1 MGTHMRLSGAA
12 TIALLLAAPAWA
24 QASAPRPA
32 AASAPAIAPAL
43 PSVQLIGNVRGV
55 RSDVSTSHAL
65 AIEVMDVRV
74 RIIGGIAETT
84 ITATFKNEGGEVL
97 EGDFRFDMPRGAVV
111 TGYALDVG
119 QDLID
124 GVIAPRDQ
132 AREAYQRRVA
142 VRVDPGLA
150 EVTWSDQFSTRIF
163 PINPRASRTIRLVM
177 TSPVD
182 AREGYVL
189 PMRPSGPVG
198 RFTLHIERDAG
209 QISFPDGLGQTPGEN
224 GAAVDVERWGAQLD
238 GALRISANATGDAA
252 RLTLSRHANGEGF
265 FTLYAPI
272 PVGAAGP
279 DRSAPV
285 HIFWDRSA
293 SRIDDDRTNEQA
305 LLTQWLA
312 QRRPAS
318 ITISLFDS
326 SGVET
331 RRVNGAADLAALL
344 AAVHYAGGTSFAA
357 LGQVAV
363 APGATCLLFSD
374 GRVSIDARAN
384 FALPCRTHA
393 IASDREVDRGWLSAI
408 TGASGG
414 AFVDL
419 RSVQAEAAIALLDG
433 GDAAIGALYDD
444 VGNRI
449 DALRLPAA
457 PGRFRLVG
465 PMPRTGG
472 LTLVAPD
479 GRRTPFQRP
488 MGDGARFSGAGAIW
502 ASRRLAAD
510 AADMPIDQMVA
521 WARRYGVASP
531 MASFIVLENP
541 GDYVEA
547 NIPPPASYPKALAD
561 QYAQIRA
568 NADRQIA
575 SMQAQRLG
583 EVEGM
588 WRQRIAW
595 WETRFPVATTP
606 QRPEPRDNR
615 RNRTDRANEGPMEP
629 NVIAPPPPSPPPP
642 PPPPPPP
649 VLDAPEQQI
658 IVTAAGT
665 RAPNL
670 ESATPITSITSDS
683 SDEIDRAASSSD
695 VTAQASP
702 TALGNLDQGYAADD
716 GIRLPTWS
724 SDRVWIAR
732 LTNAADWQAEQ
743 DALAREYGALPIFWF
758 DVAEWHFRA
767 GRVAQARRAVESAL
781 DLPARDNETLAIVAN
796 RLTRYGDFDRAIFL
810 LRQLAMRENERPQ
823 PLYTLGVTLMARA
836 EAHRSA
842 GRRDA
847 ARADLA
853 EALASITD
861 AVIKVRRENYAGFE
875 TLALMDANRALA
887 QLRALGGDSRVLPQ
901 SLIRN
906 LELDLRVVVEW
917 NTPRTDLDL
926 WVTAP
931 DGERVGYSNRQ
942 GRQGGH
948 LTADVTNGFGPEEFV
963 LRRADNGSYHIQ
975 ANSFAPDRTNPNGP
989 SSLSARIIRNFGR
1002 PNQSEERVD
1011 VEMQPDRANWSEIG
1025 RVELGKPGG

>member
-1 MGTHMRLSGAA
+1 M
-12 TIALLLAAPAWA
+12 LLTVPAWGQAPAPR
-24 QASAPRPA
+24 QPASAPQSRPA
-32 AASAPAIAPAL
+32 PAP
-43 PSVQLIGNVRGV
+43 PSVQLIGHARGV
-55 RSDVSTSHAL
+55 RSDASTSHAL
-65 AIEVMDVRV
+65 AIEVLDVRV

-198 RFTLHIERDAG
+198 RYTLHIERDAG
-209 QISFPDGLGQTPGEN
+209 QIGFPDGLGQTPGEN

-238 GALRISANATGDAA
+238 GALRITPITADSAA
-252 RLTLSRHANGEGF
+252 RLTLSRHANGEAF
-265 FTLYAPI
+265 FTLDAPL
-272 PVGAAGP
+272 PVGASGP

-293 SRIDDDRTNEQA
+293 SRIDDDRTAELA

-312 QRRPAS
+312 QRRPRS
-318 ITISLFDS
+318 ITLSLFDS

-331 RRVNGAADLAALL
+331 RHIASGAELAAAL
-344 AAVHYAGGTSFAA
+344 AGVHYAGGTSFAA
-357 LGQVAV
+357 LGQVEV
-363 APGATCLLFSD
+363 AQGASCLLFSD
-374 GRVSIDARAN
+374 GRVTIDSRAQ

-408 TGASGG
+408 TSASGG

-419 RSVQAEAAIALLDG
+419 RATSTDAALAMLDG

-444 VGNRI
+444 AGQRV
-449 DALRLPAA
+449 DAVRLPAA
-457 PGRFRLVG
+457 TGRFRLAG
-465 PMPRTGG
+465 LMPANGG

-488 MGDGARFSGAGAIW
+488 AGYGAQFSGAGAIW
-502 ASRRLAAD
+502 ASRRLAAN

-521 WARRYGVASP
+521 WARHYSIASP

-568 NADRQIA
+568 NADRALA
-575 SMQAQRLG
+575 SAQAARLG
-583 EVEGM
+583 QVESM
-588 WRQRIAW
+588 WRERVAW
-595 WETRFPVATTP
+595 WENPTAGVQPRPVP
-606 QRPEPRDNR
+606 NPRRDR
-615 RNRTDRANEGPMEP
+615 RDRIESSNEGPVP
-629 NVIAPPPPSPPPP
+629 PSVIAPPPPAPPPAPPPP
-642 PPPPPPP
+642 PSRD
-649 VLDAPEQQI
+649 DAAEI
-658 IVTAAGT
+658 IVTGTMVSADRTASASPVTTVAAG
-665 RAPNL
+665 NG
-670 ESATPITSITSDS
+670 
-683 SDEIDRAASSSD
+683 AAD
-695 VTAQASP
+695 D
-702 TALGNLDQGYAADD
+702 GNNGYAADD
-716 GIRLPTWS
+716 GIRLPEWS

-732 LTNAADWQAEQ
+732 MTAAADWQSEQ
-743 DALAREYGALPIFWF
+743 DKLATEYGALPIFWF
-758 DVAEWHFRA
+758 DLAEWHYRA
-767 GRVAQARRAVESAL
+767 GRVAEARRAVESAL
-781 DLPARDNETLAIVAN
+781 DLPARDNETLAIVAS

-823 PLYTLGVTLMARA
+823 PLYTLGITLMARA
-836 EAHRSA
+836 EAHRMA
-842 GRRDA
+842 GRREA
-847 ARADLA
+847 ARADLIDA
-853 EALASITD
+853 IGNIAD
-861 AVIKVRRENYAGFE
+861 AVLKVRREHYAGFE
-875 TLALMDANRALA
+875 TVALMDANQALA
-887 QLRALGGDSRVLPQ
+887 RLRALGGNSRLLPA
-901 SLIRN
+901 SLTRN

-926 WVTAP
+926 WVNAP
-931 DGERVGYSNRQ
+931 DGEQIGFSNRQ
-942 GRQGGH
+942 GRGGGH

-963 LRRADNGSYHIQ
+963 LRRADNGRYQIR

-989 SSLSARIIRNFGR
+989 STLSARIIRNFGR
-1002 PNQSEERVD
+1002 PNQSEERID
-1011 VEMQPDRANWSEIG
+1011 VEMQPDRGRWSDIG
-1025 RVELGKPGG
+1025 TVELGKSGG

>member
-1 MGTHMRLSGAA
+1 MRIHIGLSGAA
-12 TIALLLAAPAWA
+12 TIALLLAAPAWS
-24 QASAPRPA
+24 QASAPRRPA
-32 AASAPAIAPAL
+32 ASSPASAPAL
-43 PSVQLIGNVRGV
+43 PSVQLLGHVRGV
-55 RSDVSTSHAL
+55 RSDAGASHAL

-150 EVTWSDQFSTRIF
+150 EVTWADQFSTRIF

-209 QISFPDGLGQTPGEN
+209 QISFPDGLGQRPGEN
-224 GAAVDVERWGAQLD
+224 GAAVDVERWRAQLD
-238 GALRISANATGDAA
+238 GTLRISANAPGDAA
-252 RLTLSRHANGEGF
+252 RLNLSRHANGEGF
-265 FTLYAPI
+265 FTLDAPI

-293 SRIDDDRTNEQA
+293 SRIDDDRAAEQA

-312 QRRPAS
+312 QRRPSS

-331 RRVNGAADLAALL
+331 RRVNGAADLAAVL

-357 LGQVAV
+357 LPQIVV

-384 FALPCRTHA
+384 FSLPCRTHA
-393 IASDREVDRGWLSAI
+393 IASDREVDRGWLSAV

-419 RSVQAEAAIALLDG
+419 RSVRAEAAIALLDG

-444 VGNRI
+444 AGNRI

-488 MGDGARFSGAGAIW
+488 MGEGAVFSGAGAIW

-547 NIPPPASYPKALAD
+547 NIPPPATYPKALAD
-561 QYAQIRA
+561 QYAQMRA

-575 SMQAQRLG
+575 SLQAQRLG
-583 EVEGM
+583 QVEGM
-588 WRQRIAW
+588 WRERIGW
-595 WETRFPVATTP
+595 WETRFPVETTP
-606 QRPEPRDNR
+606 QRPLPRDNR
-615 RNRTDRANEGPMEP
+615 RDGRNDDRRNRAESVNEGP
-629 NVIAPPPPSPPPP
+629 VPPPPPAPP

-649 VLDAPEQQI
+649 VMAAPTED
-658 IVTAAGT
+658 IVLTASRVAGG
-665 RAPNL
+665 AVNAEAAEMASNQPAS
-670 ESATPITSITSDS
+670 SAT
-683 SDEIDRAASSSD
+683 E
-695 VTAQASP
+695 
-702 TALGNLDQGYAADD
+702 GYAADD

-724 SDRVWIAR
+724 SDRIWIAR
-732 LTNAADWQAEQ
+732 LSNAADWQAEQ
-743 DALAREYGALPIFWF
+743 DVLAREYGALPIFWF

-767 GRVAQARRAVESAL
+767 GRVAEARRAVESAL

-796 RLTRYGDFDRAIFL
+796 RLTRYGDVDRAIFL

-847 ARADLA
+847 ARADLT
-853 EALASITD
+853 EALASIAD
-861 AVIKVRRENYAGFE
+861 AVLKVRRENYAGFE
-875 TLALMDANRALA
+875 TVALMDANRALA
-887 QLRALGGDSRVLPQ
+887 QLRALGGDSRVLPA

-906 LELDLRVVVEW
+906 LDLDLRVVVEW

-926 WVTAP
+926 WVTAA

-942 GRQGGH
+942 GRRGGH

-963 LRRADNGSYHIQ
+963 LRRADNGSYQIQ

-989 SSLSARIIRNFGR
+989 STLSARIIRNFGR
-1002 PNQSEERVD
+1002 PNQSEERID
-1011 VEMQPDRANWSEIG
+1011 VEMQPDRANWSPIAT
-1025 RVELGKPGG
+1025 VEMGKTGG